1 MLECRQVGKYI
12 RPGTAVISARKT
24 TPMFALLARPT
35 QYLFFTGKGG
45 VGKTSLACATA
56 VTLADRGKGVLLVST
71 DPASNLD
78 QVLDVSLSRSPAAIA
93 TVPGLFAL
101 NIDPEA
107 AAEAY
112 RARALGPLRGV
123 ISDEE
128 LRRHEEELSG
138 ACTVEIAAFDEF
150 TGILTRDE
158 RLGRYDHIIF
168 DTAPTGHTLRLLR
181 LPAAWTDF
189 IVANPAGA
197 SCLGPTSSLQQQ
209 REKYE
214 QAVAALGDSAQTTVV
229 LVTRPDRGAI
239 TEAARSAGELSR
251 LGMKNQHL
259 VVNGMFTATDRQDA
273 VAVALEQRGAEAL
286 QELPV
291 GLGDLPMSTVPLR
304 PFNLVGVEYIRR
316 FLDWSGETD
325 LADPEVAPSTP
336 ALPAVPSLSHL
347 VDELATGERGLIMVM
362 GKGGVGKTT
371 IAAAIAVELAHR
383 GFPVHLTTTDPS
395 AHVASTIA
403 GEIPHL
409 RVSRIDP
416 AAETEA
422 YTNRVLATRGRG
434 LSPDELDLLREDLK
448 SPCTE
453 EVAVF
458 HAFSRAIGQGRSE
471 FVVVDTAPT
480 GHTVLLLDTT
490 GAYHQEIMRS
500 MTSRADVG
508 AAVTPLM
515 RLRDPS
521 FTRMVLVTL
530 PETTPVLEA
539 AQLQDDLRRAQIEPF
554 AWVVNSSLAATGTRD
569 PLLIQRA
576 KAEIEQIDRIRDRL
590 ASRTFLVPWLPEE
603 PVGEVRL
610 RHLAEG
616 GAHAAAPLAG

>member
-1 MLECRQVGKYI
+1 
-12 RPGTAVISARKT
+12 
-24 TPMFALLARPT
+24 
-35 QYLFFTGKGG
+35 
-45 VGKTSLACATA
+45 
-56 VTLADRGKGVLLVST
+56 
-71 DPASNLD
+71 
-78 QVLDVSLSRSPAAIA
+78 
-93 TVPGLFAL
+93 
-101 NIDPEA
+101 
-107 AAEAY
+107 
-112 RARALGPLRGV
+112 
-123 ISDEE
+123 
-128 LRRHEEELSG
+128 
-138 ACTVEIAAFDEF
+138 
-150 TGILTRDE
+150 
-158 RLGRYDHIIF
+158 
-168 DTAPTGHTLRLLR
+168 
-181 LPAAWTDF
+181 
-189 IVANPAGA
+189 
-197 SCLGPTSSLQQQ
+197 
-209 REKYE
+209 
-214 QAVAALGDSAQTTVV
+214 
-229 LVTRPDRGAI
+229 
-239 TEAARSAGELSR
+239 
-251 LGMKNQHL
+251 
-259 VVNGMFTATDRQDA
+259 
-273 VAVALEQRGAEAL
+273 
-286 QELPV
+286 
-291 GLGDLPMSTVPLR
+291 
-304 PFNLVGVEYIRR
+304 
-316 FLDWSGETD
+316 
-325 LADPEVAPSTP
+325 
-336 ALPAVPSLSHL
+336 

-576 KAEIEQIDRIRDRL
+576 RAEIEQIDRVRDRL

-616 GAHAAAPLAG
+616 GAYAETSVFR